1 MNRSRLTLLGIVL
14 ALAASIGPAQQ
25 VIEEIV
31 AVVNDEVITLTDVR
45 REYDLRVQ
53 AARAELQGE
62 ELEKVLEQIKAQILD
77 TLITDMLILQLAK
90 TNNLNVADQVRMAI
104 DNVKKQNNLE
114 SDDELKR
121 ALASQG
127 MDWDSWVKQI
137 EQTSLQ
143 QAVIFTE
150 VNRSIVLDD
159 AEIVDYYKKNA
170 KEFIT
175 PEEYTLRAVY
185 LKTLDVPEAEIA
197 AKKKEVD
204 AKVAAGE
211 EFAVLAGTY
220 GDESLKET
228 KGDLGTIKQG
238 ELDRTLQKAVEGL
251 KKGAVAPW
259 IETKNGWYLL
269 KMEDKKDSRLPAF
282 DEAKKLIEEKIFM
295 KKQGA
300 KMDEFL
306 SALKK
311 KSYIKILKANPLE
324 DIR

>member
-1 MNRSRLTLLGIVL
+1 MNRTHRTFCGIALL
-14 ALAASIGPAQQ
+14 LAASLGFGRQ
-25 VIEEIV
+25 VVEEIV
-31 AVVNDEVITLTDVR
+31 AIVNDEVITLSEVR
-45 REYDLRVQ
+45 QEYDMRVQ
-53 AARAELQGE
+53 AARSQLDGE
-62 ELEKVLEQIKAQILD
+62 ELEKILEQLKASLLD

-90 TNNLNVADQVRMAI
+90 ASNLNVADQVRMAI

-121 ALASQG
+121 ALQSQG

-143 QAVIFTE
+143 QAVVYTE

-159 AEIVDYYKKNA
+159 AEIVDYYKKNP

-185 LKTLDVPEAEIA
+185 LKTLDVPEEELA
-197 AKKKEVD
+197 ARKKEID

-211 EFAVLAGTY
+211 DFAGLAGTL
-220 GDESLKET
+220 GDEPLKES

-238 ELDRTLQKAVEGL
+238 ELDPVLQKAVAGL
-251 KKGAVAPW
+251 KKGGVSPW
-259 IETKNGWYLL
+259 VETRNGWYLI
-269 KMEDKKDSRLPAF
+269 KMEDKTDSRLPAF
-282 DEAKKLIEEKIFM
+282 DEARKQIEERLFM
-295 KKQGA
+295 TKQRA

-311 KSYIKILKANPLE
+311 KSYIKILKANPLDE
-324 DIR
+324 IR